1 MLAVRISPTTSLAF
15 VVALFANYFSPTAI
29 QAQTYPV
36 MIQLD
41 LNDETIQA
49 TPVIASQE
57 QVIMLGRDGQLWDF
71 APGEAANFSQL
82 AQPFHPLPQ
91 NQLRGK
97 LLDEFGRGFDVSG
110 TGSYLVVHPA
120 GAKDRWANQF
130 EQLYRSF
137 HQYFTARAI
146 PLQRNEFP
154 LVAIVFPDF
163 STYQKYAASEGM
175 RVSKG
180 VVGYYS
186 PKTNRVALY
195 DVTGGNPNHPLWG
208 ENLATIIHEATH
220 QTAFNTG
227 VHSRYSRQPKWF
239 VEGLATMFEAPG
251 VWDSR
256 NHPQFRER
264 LNKARLS
271 EFMQYMKTQ
280 RQPNSLQQF
289 IATDD
294 AYYER
299 PSTAYGEGWALVFY
313 LIETHPHEFAQYSK
327 AVANRPAG
335 EPYTAQQRVRDFQD
349 AFGSDFNL
357 LESYFLRY
365 IEQSPHKL

>member
-1 MLAVRISPTTSLAF
+1 MLSVRIYLALSSLF
-15 VVALFANYFSPTAI
+15 VVSWFAILPN
-29 QAQTYPV
+29 QAVAQGPTYPV

-41 LNDETIQA
+41 LQDETIQA
-49 TPVIASQE
+49 TPVIASSE

-71 APGEAANFSQL
+71 APQDATNFARLS
-82 AQPFHPLPQ
+82 QPFQPLPQ
-91 NQLRGK
+91 NELRGK
-97 LLDEFGRGFDVSG
+97 LLNEFGRGFDVSG

-137 HQYFTARAI
+137 HQYFTARNI
-146 PLQRNEFP
+146 PLERNEFP

-163 STYQKYAASEGM
+163 ATYQKYAASEGM

-195 DVTGGNPNHPLWG
+195 DATRGDPNHPLWG
-208 ENLATIIHEATH
+208 ENLATVIHEATH

-227 VHSRYSRQPKWF
+227 VHSRYSRQPKWL
-239 VEGLATMFEAPG
+239 VEGLATMFEASG

-271 EFMQYMKTQ
+271 EFTEYMKTQ
-280 RQPNSLQQF
+280 RKPNSLQQF

-294 AYYER
+294 AYRQR

-313 LIETHPHEFAQYSK
+313 LIETRPREFSQYMQT
-327 AVANRPAG
+327 VASRPVG
-335 EPYTAQQRVRDFQD
+335 EPYTAEQRVKDFQN
-349 AFGSDFNL
+349 AFGADMNL

-365 IEQSPHKL
+365 IQQAPHKL